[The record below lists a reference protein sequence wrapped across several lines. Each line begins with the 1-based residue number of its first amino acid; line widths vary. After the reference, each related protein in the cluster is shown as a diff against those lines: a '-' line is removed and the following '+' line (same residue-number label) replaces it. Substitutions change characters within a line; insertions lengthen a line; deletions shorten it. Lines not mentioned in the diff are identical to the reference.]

1 MKQYLVYA
9 DSPPEGG
16 LEIIGAV
23 CVVDVADDYENDDEG
38 QIAYL
43 GHWEELD
50 SEIKKALLEQV
61 YETWQNNE
69 AITEALWDH
78 VYTKVEGA
86 WAEQRRSV

>member
-9 DSPPEGG
+9 DRPREGG

-50 SEIKKALLEQV
+50 SEIKKALLQQV
-61 YETWQNNE
+61 YETCLNND
-69 AITEALWDH
+69 AIANALCDQ
-78 VYTKVEGA
+78 VYPRMPGVA
-86 WAEQRRSV
+86 AP